1 MGLRSCSPDRAGSGL
16 TDGAHFSLAPSSR
29 TAYAT
34 RGADSGGR
42 QRGGGRLETIG
53 ARRTSIVQQAT
64 GRGLFAAGWVL
75 SGLLAAT
82 AAQAATVKDVRSKMG
97 SRFEVTAVHDQETVA
112 RQAVEAAWAEI
123 DRVEELISSWRDD
136 SETAAVNRNAGVRPV
151 RVSPELFR
159 LIRRAVKVS
168 GLTAGA
174 FDITFAGVGDLWD
187 FRSAEPAVPNDERIA
202 AALRHVGYGKIVLDE
217 ERGTV
222 FLDDPGARIGF
233 GAIGKGY
240 AANRAVFVMK
250 DRGVRGGLVS
260 AGGDLV
266 AFGRREDGEPWN
278 IAIAHPRDRDRVLA
292 RIPLTE
298 QAVVTSGDYEQYFI
312 RDGRRYSH
320 IIDPRTGW
328 PASGLQAVTV
338 VCPDAEL
345 ADALATAAF
354 VMGPEEGFAL
364 IERMEGV
371 EALFVTEHGEVRAT
385 SGVASHLS
393 DRNNPG
399 S

>member
-1 MGLRSCSPDRAGSGL
+1 MVAGTTS
-16 TDGAHFSLAPSSR
+16 TIRLA
-29 TAYAT
+29 A
-34 RGADSGGR
+34 
-42 QRGGGRLETIG
+42 
-53 ARRTSIVQQAT
+53 V
-64 GRGLFAAGWVL
+64 RGLAAACWLLVVL
-75 SGLLAAT
+75 VAT
-82 AAQAATVKDVRSKMG
+82 AAHAATVKDVRSKMG
-97 SRFEVTAVHDQETVA
+97 SRFEITAVHDQEA
-112 RQAVEAAWAEI
+112 AAHEAVEAAWAEI
-123 DRVEELISSWRDD
+123 DRLEAMISSWRED
-136 SETAAVNRNAGVRPV
+136 SETSAVNRNAGVRPV

-168 GLTAGA
+168 ELTAGA

-187 FRSAEPAVPNDERIA
+187 FRSGESAVPGRERIA
-202 AALRHVGYGKIVLDE
+202 AALRHVGYRRIVLDE

-240 AANRAVFVMK
+240 AANRAVFVLK
-250 DRGVRGGLVS
+250 EHGVRGGLVS

-266 AFGRREDGEPWN
+266 AFGRREDGEPWS
-278 IAIAHPRDRDRVLA
+278 IAIAHPRDPKRVLA

-312 RDGRRYSH
+312 HDGRRYSH

-338 VCPDAEL
+338 ICPDAEL

-354 VMGPEEGFAL
+354 VLGIEEGLAL
-364 IERMEGV
+364 VEPMEGV
-371 EALFVTEHGEVRAT
+371 EALFVTETGEVRST
-385 SGVASHLS
+385 SNVRRHLNQE
-393 DRNNPG
+393 DRG
-399 S
+399 

>member
-1 MGLRSCSPDRAGSGL
+1 MVAGTTS
-16 TDGAHFSLAPSSR
+16 TIRLA
-29 TAYAT
+29 A
-34 RGADSGGR
+34 
-42 QRGGGRLETIG
+42 
-53 ARRTSIVQQAT
+53 V
-64 GRGLFAAGWVL
+64 RGLAAACWLLVVL
-75 SGLLAAT
+75 AT
-82 AAQAATVKDVRSKMG
+82 TAHAATVKDARSKMG
-97 SRFEVTAVHDQETVA
+97 SHFEVTAVHDQEAVA
-112 RQAVEAAWAEI
+112 REAVEAAWAEI
-123 DRVEELISSWRDD
+123 DRLEAMISSWRED
-136 SETAAVNRNAGVRPV
+136 SETSAVNRSAGTRPV

-168 GLTAGA
+168 ELTAGA

-187 FRSAEPAVPNDERIA
+187 FRSGERQLGAPASPPAAAEGGQQNAPAARPAPAVPSRERIA
-202 AALRHVGYGKIVLDE
+202 AALRHVGYRRIVLDE

-240 AANRAVFVMK
+240 AANRAVFVLK
-250 DRGVRGGLVS
+250 EHGVRGGLVS

-266 AFGRREDGEPWN
+266 AFGRREDGEPWS
-278 IAIAHPRDRDRVLA
+278 IAIAHPRDPKRVLA

-312 RDGRRYSH
+312 HDGRRYSH

-338 VCPDAEL
+338 ICPDAEL

-354 VMGPEEGFAL
+354 VLGIEEGLAL
-364 IERMEGV
+364 VERMEGV
-371 EALFVTEHGEVRAT
+371 EALFVTETGEVRST
-385 SGVASHLS
+385 SNVRRHLNQE
-393 DRNNPG
+393 DRG
-399 S
+399 